1 MARWSRR
8 RSVWVATACVG
19 AVALLA
25 LVLDHRAHV
34 LGALPYLLLLA
45 CPLMHL
51 WHGDHRGHH
60 RAPSGSGEDRL
71 RNPTSLPG
79 DARGGGHQ

>member
-1 MARWSRR
+1 MVTWSRR

-25 LVLDHRAHV
+25 LVLDHRADV
-34 LGALPYLLLLA
+34 LGLLPYMLLLA

-51 WHGDHRGHH
+51 WHRDHRGHH
-60 RAPSGSGEDRL
+60 RAPSGSSEDRL
-71 RNPTSLPG
+71 RDTTFLPG
-79 DARGGGHQ
+79 DARAGGDQ

>member
-8 RSVWVATACVG
+8 HLMWVATACVG

-34 LGALPYLLLLA
+34 LGTLPYLLLLA

-51 WHGDHRGHH
+51 WHGDHRGH
-60 RAPSGSGEDRL
+60 RAASAWGKDRS
-71 RNPTSLPG
+71 RHITSMPG
-79 DARGGGHQ
+79 DARDGGHQ

>member
-1 MARWSRR
+1 MARRSQR
-8 RSVWVATACVG
+8 RSVWVATACVA
-19 AVALLA
+19 AVALFA

-51 WHGDHRGHH
+51 QHGDHQHQK
-60 RAPSGSGEDRL
+60 DC
-71 RNPTSLPG
+71 TLPG
-79 DARGGGHQ
+79 HGHSRNSELLGDTRQGGHF

>member
-1 MARWSRR
+1 MVLRWSQR
-8 RSVWVATACVG
+8 RSVWVTTVCVA

-34 LGALPYLLLLA
+34 LRALPYLLLLA

-51 WHGDHRGHH
+51 WHGDHRNRADCAAAGHGQ
-60 RAPSGSGEDRL
+60 S
-71 RNPTSLPG
+71 RNSVSPG
-79 DARGGGHQ
+79 DARQGGHS

>member
-1 MARWSRR
+1 MPRWSRG

-34 LGALPYLLLLA
+34 LGALPYMLLLA

-51 WHGDHRGHH
+51 WHGDHQH
-60 RAPSGSGEDRL
+60 RPARREPWHSQL
-71 RNPTSLPG
+71 RNSVTPG
-79 DARGGGHQ
+79 DTRQGGHS

>member
-1 MARWSRR
+1 MVLQWLRR
-8 RSVWVATACVG
+8 RSVWVATACVA

-34 LGALPYLLLLA
+34 SGALPYLLLLA

-51 WHGDHRGHH
+51 WHGDHRNHAGRTAEGHGQ
-60 RAPSGSGEDRL
+60 S
-71 RNPTSLPG
+71 RNSVSPG
-79 DARGGGHQ
+79 DARQGVDS